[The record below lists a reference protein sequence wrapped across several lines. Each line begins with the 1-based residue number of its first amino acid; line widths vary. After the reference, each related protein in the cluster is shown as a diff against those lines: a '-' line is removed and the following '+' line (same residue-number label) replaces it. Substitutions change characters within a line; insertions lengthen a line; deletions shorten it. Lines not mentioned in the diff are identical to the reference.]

1 MITKLKEM
9 GKKGRFIIKMSDTDV
24 ICLCVHYFPKII
36 INNCIIQTMA
46 SMNYFVDSK
55 YEGKI
60 THLKVVT
67 EMHVITKSTLTFMVT
82 VFFSK

>member
-46 SMNYFVDSK
+46 SMNYFVDSNMK
-55 YEGKI
+55 ENNSFEGSNGNACHNKI
-60 THLKVVT
+60 HSNL
-67 EMHVITKSTLTFMVT
+67 HCYSL
-82 VFFSK
+82 FF

>member
-9 GKKGRFIIKMSDTDV
+9 GKKGRIIIKISDTDV

-46 SMNYFVDSK
+46 SMNYFVDSNMK
-55 YEGKI
+55 EK
-60 THLKVVT
+60 
-67 EMHVITKSTLTFMVT
+67 
-82 VFFSK
+82 